1 MNNLISIAKIINFH
15 GIKGEVKVAFTKG
28 RENQIAS
35 TKKMYLKT
43 DSNKI
48 ELNVERFRFQKT
60 FAIIKFKELN
70 SINDTILYKGSSLFI
85 DKEIVENF
93 LEEDEYLVSDLVGL
107 DAYDTENNLLGKIC
121 EVGEN
126 KAANLISI
134 IDSNEKVHLIPFVKE
149 LVPLVDIKNKKV
161 IINNIEGLIN

>member
-28 RENQIAS
+28 REKQLAS
-35 TKKMYLKT
+35 TKKMFIKT
-43 DSNKI
+43 DSSLI
-48 ELNVERFRFQKT
+48 ELNVENIRFHKT

-70 SINDTILYKGSSLFI
+70 SINDTQLHKGCSLLI
-85 DKEIVENF
+85 DKELVEVF
-93 LEEDEYLVSDLVGL
+93 LEEDEYLVSDLEGL
-107 DAYDTENNLLGKIC
+107 DAFDTSNNFLGKIC

-126 KAANLISI
+126 KAANFISI
-134 IDSNEKVHLIPFVKE
+134 KDSNNKVHLIPFVKE

-161 IINNIEGLIN
+161 VINNIEGLID